1 MANINT
7 YAVESVRINDK
18 ILASDGISG
27 ATKSISAGDIS
38 DLSGCKVYRAF
49 LTQTGTSAPVPT
61 IVGTN
66 TIGTIVWAR
75 SSAGVYTATLLNG
88 FVGSVTSIAGL
99 SAVSATDIRIAF
111 TKTSSDVVTFNIYQ
125 NDVLTD
131 AILSS
136 QYIEIRV
143 Y

>member
-1 MANINT
+1 MADINSYT
-7 YAVESVRINDK
+7 PESVRINDK

-27 ATKSISAGDIS
+27 ATKSILAGDIAE
-38 DLSGCKVYRAF
+38 LAGCKVYRSF
-49 LTQTGTSAPVPT
+49 LTQTSTNAPVAT

-66 TIGTIVWAR
+66 TIGDLVWAR
-75 SSAGVYTATLLNG
+75 TNAGIYTATLVNG
-88 FVGSVTSIAGL
+88 FVGNVTAIAGL
-99 SAVSATDIRIAF
+99 SPVSATDIRIAF
-111 TKTSSDVVTFNIYQ
+111 TKTSSDVVTFNVYQ

-131 AILSS
+131 GILTS